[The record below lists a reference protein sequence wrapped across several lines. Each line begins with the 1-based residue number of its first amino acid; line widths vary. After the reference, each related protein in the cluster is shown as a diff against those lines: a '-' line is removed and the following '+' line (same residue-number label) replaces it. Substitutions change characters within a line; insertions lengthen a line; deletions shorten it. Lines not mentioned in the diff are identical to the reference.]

1 MRTDPNKA
9 CANKQE
15 RLLWALLHDGIAHPL
30 MAITLF
36 SRWSLWFH
44 DLTSQLAW
52 PRPSKA
58 RPKARPAKTGLAYVT
73 SDAAE
78 CEFYRQ
84 SMRAQGYPCW
94 TQSTPLPDGTVSY
107 QYGPL

>member
-9 CANKQE
+9 CANKKE

-30 MAITLF
+30 MALTLF
-36 SRWSLWFH
+36 SAWSVWFH

-52 PRPSKA
+52 PRPKG
-58 RPKARPAKTGLAYVT
+58 RPAKIGLAYVT
-73 SDAAE
+73 FSAAE

-94 TQSTPLPDGTVSY
+94 TQSTPQPDGTVIY
-107 QYGPL
+107 EYGPI